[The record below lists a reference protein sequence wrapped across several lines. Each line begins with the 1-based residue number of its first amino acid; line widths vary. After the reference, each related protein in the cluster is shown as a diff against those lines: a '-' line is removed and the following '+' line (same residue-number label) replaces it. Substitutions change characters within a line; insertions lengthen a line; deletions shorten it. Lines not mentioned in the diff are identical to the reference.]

1 MRNDQSKKISE
12 IQLPFQSSDIQADPT
27 QGESE
32 SFKKL
37 LELVHTIE
45 NAMKSE
51 IELRKLDKATLDNL
65 NERVENTRVQITN
78 FIKVQN
84 ELKSKIETPENI
96 KGKSN
101 VEPRFNIDG
110 VAKVK
115 IQEGEEN
122 IIKSKENRHWDLHKG
137 RPQME
142 GRGALCLPFPRN
154 QCVTMKL
161 KFELI

>member
-1 MRNDQSKKISE
+1 M
-12 IQLPFQSSDIQADPT
+12 
-27 QGESE
+27 
-32 SFKKL
+32 
-37 LELVHTIE
+37 
-45 NAMKSE
+45 
-51 IELRKLDKATLDNL
+51 DNL
-65 NERVENTRVQITN
+65 NERVENTRVQITD

-101 VEPRFNIDG
+101 VEPKFNIDG

-122 IIKSKENRHWDLHKG
+122 IIKSIENRHWDLHKG

-142 GRGALCLPFPRN
+142 GGTVCS
-154 QCVTMKL
+154 
-161 KFELI
+161 IS